1 MRLPLQAAPVQ
12 RAIVSFATTADERR
26 DQGLSGLFAGGNGVV
41 ACAVGVG
48 PNGFWDTLK
57 DIGGTVLREGLPIA
71 MKYLGG

>member
-1 MRLPLQAAPVQ
+1 MQAAPVQ
-12 RAIVSFATTADERR
+12 RAIVSFTTTADEGR

-57 DIGGTVLREGLPIA
+57 DIGRVAIPIVE
-71 MKYLGG
+71 KFL